1 MKIALTITITLM
13 TVFAYG
19 QVNQYFI
26 EEYPQDTF
34 PCGIPFC
41 VNYSHEEQVD
51 FGAIYRTDTIEGEL
65 QDIYELN
72 ESFERDSMRILPKD
86 FVKLHLLPATK
97 FIYSINSK
105 NKDTTLSESLDE
117 YLKADFYAWQ
127 LVVKTTMYYG
137 VIYERIFAEGL
148 RSSEKFLST
157 FDISGNF
164 ISRIKIAT
172 FIFNGT
178 GYSSSSQRVPWFP
191 LEHGCIQKDLKVK
204 FISQEHGEKN
214 YKIEANGEIVELK

>member
-13 TVFAYG
+13 TVFANG

-41 VNYSHEEQVD
+41 VSYSHEEQVD
-51 FGAIYRTDTIEGEL
+51 FGAIYHTDTIEGEL
-65 QDIYELN
+65 QDIFESNEL
-72 ESFERDSMRILPKD
+72 FERDSMRLLPKD
-86 FVKLHLLPATK
+86 FVKLHLLPLTK
-97 FIYSINSK
+97 LLDSTDSK
-105 NKDTTLSESLDE
+105 NKDSTPGESLDE
-117 YLKADFYAWQ
+117 YLKADFYARQ

-164 ISRIKIAT
+164 ISRIKIAS

-178 GYSSSSQRVPWFP
+178 GFSSSGQRVPWFP
-191 LEHGCIQKDLKVK
+191 LEYGCIQKDLKIK
-204 FISQEHGEKN
+204 FISQEHGNKN
-214 YKIEANGEIVELK
+214 YKIEANGEIIEIK